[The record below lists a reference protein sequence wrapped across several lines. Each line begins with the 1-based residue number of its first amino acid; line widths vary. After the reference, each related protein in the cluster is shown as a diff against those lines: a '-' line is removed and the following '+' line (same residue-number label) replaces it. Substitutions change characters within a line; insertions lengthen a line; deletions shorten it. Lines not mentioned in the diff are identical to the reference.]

1 MPQLRIATDA
11 LTYTLPTGRELFSD
25 LTLGFGE
32 ERVALVGRNGTGKST
47 LARVLAGE
55 LEPTS
60 GAIVRQGR
68 VAYLAQ
74 AAARPDEGRVATLLG
89 IDEPLAALDRLLAG
103 TGTPH
108 DVELVA
114 DRWDLRERA
123 ALALGRVGLDYL
135 SLDRGTTGL
144 SGGEFTRLALA
155 GLLLRDPDY
164 LILDEPTNHLD
175 VASRNALLD
184 VIAAWE
190 RGVLVVSHDRA
201 LLRRVDRIVE
211 LSPRGALNYGGNYD
225 FYRQARAA
233 EEEAAMR
240 ELDSARAELKRVE
253 RHEREVR
260 ERQARREARGKRDRE
275 TANQSKLLLNLM
287 RETSQATSGRV
298 GAQQDR
304 VSEEGRARLAA
315 ARERVEER
323 AMLTFALPP
332 SGLHARRR
340 VLDLDDVSY
349 GYAGTPSP
357 IIRALSLS
365 IVGPE
370 RIAIRGPNGC
380 GKTTLLA
387 LLAGT
392 LAPQLGER
400 RLGVDAGAVATLD
413 QHVRWPAPDRS
424 LLDNVLLANA
434 TLDPAQARQLLASF
448 LFRGDAALRPAAVL
462 SGGEAIRAAL
472 ACALSSEHAPQLLLL
487 DEPTNHLDLDS
498 MEAVER
504 ALRAY
509 DGALVVIS
517 HDDDFIAAIGTTRVL
532 EPDGAGGWG

>member
-11 LTYTLPTGRELFSD
+11 LTYTLPTGRALFAD

-47 LARVLAGE
+47 LARLLAGE
-55 LEPTS
+55 LEPTG
-60 GAIVRQGR
+60 GAIVRHGR

-74 AAARPDEGRVATLLG
+74 AAARHDDGRVATLLG

-103 TGTPH
+103 EGASH
-108 DVELVA
+108 DVEVVG

-123 ALALGRVGLDYL
+123 ALALGRVGLDHL
-135 SLDRGTTGL
+135 ALDRGTSGL

-155 GLLLRDPDY
+155 GLLLRDPDF

-175 VASRNALLD
+175 AGSRNALLD
-184 VIAAWE
+184 VIASWE

-211 LSPRGALNYGGNYD
+211 LSTLGAVNYGGNFE
-225 FYRQARAA
+225 FYRQQRAL
-233 EEEAAMR
+233 EEEAAVR
-240 ELDSARAELKRVE
+240 ELESARAELKRVE
-253 RHEREVR
+253 LHERAVR
-260 ERQARREARGKRDRE
+260 ERQARREAKGKRDRE

-287 RETSQATSGRV
+287 RETSQATAGRL
-298 GAQQDR
+298 GAQQER
-304 VSEEGRARLAA
+304 VKDEGRARLAA

-323 AMLTFALPP
+323 AQLAFALPP

-340 VLDLDDVSY
+340 VIELEQVSY
-349 GYAGTPSP
+349 THPGATAP
-357 IIRALSLS
+357 IVRDTSLS

-370 RIAIRGPNGC
+370 RIAIRGPNGS

-392 LAPQLGER
+392 IAPQQGER
-400 RLGVDAGAVATLD
+400 RLGIDAAAVAMLG
-413 QHVRWPAPDRS
+413 QHVHWPAPDRS
-424 LLDNVLLANA
+424 LLDNVQLVNA
-434 TLDPAQARQLLASF
+434 SLDAAQARQLLASF

-472 ACALSSEHAPQLLLL
+472 ACALFSEQAPQLLLL

-498 MEAVER
+498 LEAVER
-504 ALRAY
+504 ALRGF

-517 HDDDFIAAIGTTRVL
+517 HDDDFIAAIGATR
-532 EPDGAGGWG
+532 EISADASGRWG

>member
-25 LTLGFGE
+25 LTLGLGE

-47 LARVLAGE
+47 LARLLAGE
-55 LEPTS
+55 LEPTG
-60 GAIVRQGR
+60 GAIVRHGR

-74 AAARPDEGRVATLLG
+74 AAARHDDARVATLLG

-108 DVELVA
+108 DVEVVG

-123 ALALGRVGLDYL
+123 ALALGRVGLEHL
-135 SLDRGTTGL
+135 ALDRSTAGL

-175 VASRNALLD
+175 AGSRNALLD
-184 VIAAWE
+184 VIASWE

-211 LSPRGALNYGGNYD
+211 LSTLGAVSYGGNYD
-225 FYRQARAA
+225 FYRQQRAL
-233 EEEAAMR
+233 EEEAAVR
-240 ELDSARAELKRVE
+240 ELESARAELKRVE

-260 ERQARREARGKRDRE
+260 ERQARREAKGKRDRE
-275 TANQSKLLLNLM
+275 TANQSRLLLNLM
-287 RETSQATSGRV
+287 RETSQATAGRL
-298 GAQQDR
+298 GAQQER
-304 VSEEGRARLAA
+304 VKDEGRARLAA

-323 AMLTFALPP
+323 ALLTFALPP

-340 VLDLDDVSY
+340 VIELEGVSFAHP
-349 GYAGTPSP
+349 GASAP
-357 IIRALSLS
+357 IVRDTSLS

-370 RIAIRGPNGC
+370 RIAIRGPNGS
-380 GKTTLLA
+380 GKTTLLD

-392 LAPQLGER
+392 LAPQQGER
-400 RLGVDAGAVATLD
+400 RLGIDASAVAMLG
-413 QHVRWPAPDRS
+413 QHVHWPAPERS
-424 LLDNVLLANA
+424 LLDNVQLVNA
-434 TLDPAQARQLLASF
+434 SLDAAQARQLLASF

-472 ACALSSEHAPQLLLL
+472 ACALFSEHAPQLLLL

-498 MEAVER
+498 LEAVER
-504 ALRAY
+504 ALRGY

-517 HDDDFIAAIGTTRVL
+517 HDDDFIAAIGATR
-532 EPDGAGGWG
+532 EISADASGRWG